1 MDRRRRPAG
10 AAMTPGLY
18 ALLGTVLFGAIMR
31 LPLALV
37 MFGGGAA
44 YLFATRQDIGL
55 LVGQVMSQMTTMY
68 VLVAI
73 PMFILAANIM
83 NAASISERLWAVA
96 NALVG
101 RFKGGMGH
109 VTVLVSMIFSSM
121 SGSAITDAAGPGLVA
136 VRMMRQ
142 IGKYPAGLACAIA
155 AAAATIAPI
164 IPPSIPL
171 VIYALISGASIGALF
186 LAGLVPGVL
195 MGLTLMIA
203 IWLIARKRGLPAAEH
218 VPLAQMPAVM
228 LRATP
233 SLTLPVVLLGGIW
246 SGIFSPTESAS
257 VAALWALVLGSALY
271 RKIKLHTLRDV
282 FAESSRQTATT
293 MLLIASAFIL
303 NYAITNE
310 GLADALVAQITAMNL
325 GPMQF
330 MLAVAL
336 FFLVLG
342 CFLDGSVMMLVFV
355 PLLIPS
361 ARALGI
367 DLTYFGIIVTLNFM
381 IGLIT
386 PPYGLLLFVMSSLTR
401 VPLMEIV
408 REVWVFVLALGV
420 LLALLIWFPQITLF
434 LPHAFG
440 YK

>member
-1 MDRRRRPAG
+1 
-10 AAMTPGLY
+10 MTPGLY
-18 ALLGTVLFGAIMR
+18 ALLGAVLFGALMR

-37 MFGGGAA
+37 MFSGGAV
-44 YLFATRQDIGL
+44 YLFVTRQDVGL
-55 LVGQVMSQMTTMY
+55 LVGQVMGQMTAMY

-83 NAASISERLWAVA
+83 NAASISDRLWAMA

-101 RFKGGMGH
+101 RFRGGMGH

-136 VRMMRQ
+136 VRMMRE
-142 IGKYPAGLACAIA
+142 IGKYPAGLACAIT

-195 MGLTLMIA
+195 MGGALMIA
-203 IWLIARKRGLPAAEH
+203 IWLIAKRRNIPAAEH
-218 VPLAQMPAVM
+218 VPVSQLPGVM
-228 LRATP
+228 FRATP

-246 SGIFSPTESAS
+246 SGVFSPTESAA
-257 VAALWALVLGSALY
+257 VAALWALILGTVLY
-271 RKIKLHTLRDV
+271 RKIKVSTLRAV

-293 MLLIASAFIL
+293 MLLVASAFIL
-303 NYAITNE
+303 NYAIANE
-310 GLADALVAQITAMNL
+310 RLADGLVAAIASMQL
-325 GPMQF
+325 SQMQF
-330 MLAVAL
+330 MLVVNL

-355 PLLIPS
+355 PLLMPS
-361 ARALGI
+361 VRALGI
-367 DLTYFGIIVTLNFM
+367 DVTYFGIVVTLNFM

-401 VPLMEIV
+401 VPLIEII
-408 REVWVFVLALGV
+408 REVWPFVLTLTV
-420 LLALLIWFPQITLF
+420 LLLILTWFPQIILF

>member
-1 MDRRRRPAG
+1 
-10 AAMTPGLY
+10 
-18 ALLGTVLFGAIMR
+18 
-31 LPLALV
+31 
-37 MFGGGAA
+37 
-44 YLFATRQDIGL
+44 
-55 LVGQVMSQMTTMY
+55 
-68 VLVAI
+68 
-73 PMFILAANIM
+73 M
-83 NAASISERLWAVA
+83 NAASISDRLWAMA

-101 RFKGGMGH
+101 RFRGGMGH

-136 VRMMRQ
+136 VRMMRE
-142 IGKYPAGLACAIA
+142 IGKYPAGLACAIT

-186 LAGLVPGVL
+186 LAGLVPGVM
-195 MGLTLMIA
+195 MGGALMIA
-203 IWLIARKRGLPAAEH
+203 IWLIAGRRNLPPTEH
-218 VPLAQMPAVM
+218 VPVSLLPGVM
-228 LRATP
+228 FRATP

-246 SGIFSPTESAS
+246 TGVFSPTESAA
-257 VAALWALVLGSALY
+257 VAALWALILGTVLY
-271 RKIKLHTLRDV
+271 RKIKVSTLRAV

-293 MLLIASAFIL
+293 MLLLASAFIL
-303 NYAITNE
+303 NYAIANE
-310 GLADALVAQITAMNL
+310 RLADSLVAAIANMQL
-325 GPMQF
+325 SQMQF
-330 MLAVAL
+330 MLVVNL

-361 ARALGI
+361 VRALGI
-367 DLTYFGIIVTLNFM
+367 DVTYFGIVVTLNFM

-401 VPLMEIV
+401 VPLIEII
-408 REVWVFVLALGV
+408 REIWPFVLTLI
-420 LLALLIWFPQITLF
+420 ALLLILTWFPQIILF
-434 LPHAFG
+434 LPHALG

>member
-1 MDRRRRPAG
+1 
-10 AAMTPGLY
+10 MTPGLY
-18 ALLGTVLFGAIMR
+18 ALLGAVIFGALIR

-37 MFGGGAA
+37 MFGGGAV
-44 YLFATRQDIGL
+44 YLFMTRQDIGL
-55 LVGQVMSQMTTMY
+55 LVGQVMGQMTAMY

-83 NAASISERLWAVA
+83 NAASISDRLWAMA

-101 RFKGGMGH
+101 RFRGGMGH

-136 VRMMRQ
+136 VRMMRE
-142 IGKYPAGLACAIA
+142 IGKYPAGLACAIT

-186 LAGLVPGVL
+186 LAGLIPGVM
-195 MGLTLMIA
+195 MGLALMIA
-203 IWLIARKRGLPAAEH
+203 IWLIARRRNIPAAEH
-218 VPLAQMPAVM
+218 VPVSQLPGVM
-228 LRATP
+228 FRATP
-233 SLTLPVVLLGGIW
+233 SLTLPLVLLGGIW
-246 SGIFSPTESAS
+246 SGVFSPTESAA
-257 VAALWALVLGSALY
+257 VAALWALILGTVLY
-271 RKIKLHTLRDV
+271 RKIKVSTLRAV

-293 MLLIASAFIL
+293 MLLVASAFIL
-303 NYAITNE
+303 NYAIANE
-310 GLADALVAQITAMNL
+310 RLADSLVAAIASMQL
-325 GPMQF
+325 SQMQF
-330 MLAVAL
+330 MLVVNL

-355 PLLIPS
+355 PLLMPS
-361 ARALGI
+361 VRALGI
-367 DLTYFGIIVTLNFM
+367 DVTYFGIVVTLNFM

-401 VPLMEIV
+401 VPLIEII
-408 REVWVFVLALGV
+408 REVWPFVLTLTV
-420 LLALLIWFPQITLF
+420 LLLILTWFPQIILF

>member
-1 MDRRRRPAG
+1 
-10 AAMTPGLY
+10 MTPGLY
-18 ALLGTVLFGAIMR
+18 ALLGAVLFGALMR

-37 MFGGGAA
+37 MFGGGAV
-44 YLFATRQDIGL
+44 YLFVTRQDVGL
-55 LVGQVMSQMTTMY
+55 LVGQVMGQMTAMY

-83 NAASISERLWAVA
+83 NAASISDRLWAMA

-101 RFKGGMGH
+101 RFRGGMGH

-136 VRMMRQ
+136 VRMMRD
-142 IGKYPAGLACAIA
+142 IGKYPAGLACAIT

-195 MGLTLMIA
+195 MGGALMIA
-203 IWLIARKRGLPAAEH
+203 IWLIAKRRNIPAAEH
-218 VPLAQMPAVM
+218 VPVSQLPGVM
-228 LRATP
+228 FRATP

-246 SGIFSPTESAS
+246 SGVFSPTESAA
-257 VAALWALVLGSALY
+257 VAALWALILGTVLY
-271 RKIKLHTLRDV
+271 RKIKVSTLRAV

-293 MLLIASAFIL
+293 MLLVASAFIL
-303 NYAITNE
+303 NYAIANE
-310 GLADALVAQITAMNL
+310 RLADGLVAAIASMQL
-325 GPMQF
+325 SQMQF
-330 MLAVAL
+330 MLVVNL

-355 PLLIPS
+355 PLLMPS
-361 ARALGI
+361 VRALGI
-367 DLTYFGIIVTLNFM
+367 DVTYFGIVVTLNFM

-401 VPLMEIV
+401 VPLIEII
-408 REVWVFVLALGV
+408 REVWPFVLTLTV
-420 LLALLIWFPQITLF
+420 LLLILTWFPQIILF

>member
-1 MDRRRRPAG
+1 
-10 AAMTPGLY
+10 MTPGLY
-18 ALLGTVLFGAIMR
+18 ALLATVLFGALMR
-31 LPLALV
+31 MPLALV

-44 YLFATRQDIGL
+44 YLFMTRQDIGI

-68 VLVAI
+68 VLIAI

-83 NAASISERLWAVA
+83 NAASISERLWSMA

-101 RFKGGMGH
+101 RFRGGMGH

-121 SGSAITDAAGPGLVA
+121 SGSAVTDAAGPGLVA
-136 VRMMRQ
+136 VRMMRE
-142 IGKYPAGLACAIA
+142 IGKYPPGLACAIA

-186 LAGLVPGVL
+186 LAGLVPGML
-195 MGLTLMIA
+195 MGGTLMLT
-203 IWLIARKRGLPAAEH
+203 IWLIARKRGLPAAEQ
-218 VPLAQMPAVM
+218 VPLQDLPRVM
-228 LRATP
+228 WRATP

-246 SGIFSPTESAS
+246 SGVFSPTEAAA
-257 VAALWALVLGSALY
+257 VAALWALMLGTLLY
-271 RKIKLHTLRDV
+271 RKIKISTLREV
-282 FAESSRQTATT
+282 FGESSRQTATT

-310 GLADALVAQITAMNL
+310 RLAASLVTMIASQELSAL
-325 GPMQF
+325 QF
-330 MLAVAL
+330 MLMVNV
-336 FFLVLG
+336 FFLILG

-355 PLLIPS
+355 PLLVPS

-386 PPYGLLLFVMSSLTR
+386 PPYGLLLFVMSSLTK
-401 VPLMEIV
+401 VPLMAIV
-408 REVWVFVLALGV
+408 REVWPFVLALGGVMLV
-420 LLALLIWFPQITLF
+420 LTYFPAITLALPRL
-434 LPHAFG
+434 FG
-440 YK
+440 YN

>member
-1 MDRRRRPAG
+1 
-10 AAMTPGLY
+10 MT
-18 ALLGTVLFGAIMR
+18 A
-31 LPLALV
+31 
-37 MFGGGAA
+37 
-44 YLFATRQDIGL
+44 
-55 LVGQVMSQMTTMY
+55 MY

-83 NAASISERLWAVA
+83 NAASISDRLWAMA

-101 RFKGGMGH
+101 RFRGGMGH

-136 VRMMRQ
+136 VRMMRE
-142 IGKYPAGLACAIA
+142 IGKYPAGLACAIT

-195 MGLTLMIA
+195 MGGALMIA
-203 IWLIARKRGLPAAEH
+203 IWLIAKRRNIPAAEH
-218 VPLAQMPAVM
+218 VPVSQLPGVM
-228 LRATP
+228 FRATP

-246 SGIFSPTESAS
+246 SGVFSPTESAA
-257 VAALWALVLGSALY
+257 VAALWALILGTVLY
-271 RKIKLHTLRDV
+271 RKIKVSTLRAV

-293 MLLIASAFIL
+293 MLLVASAFIL
-303 NYAITNE
+303 NYAIANE
-310 GLADALVAQITAMNL
+310 RLADGLVAAIASMQL
-325 GPMQF
+325 SQMQF
-330 MLAVAL
+330 MLVVNL

-355 PLLIPS
+355 PLLMPS
-361 ARALGI
+361 VRALGI
-367 DLTYFGIIVTLNFM
+367 DVTYFGIVVTLNFM

-401 VPLMEIV
+401 VPLIEII
-408 REVWVFVLALGV
+408 REVWPFVLTLTV
-420 LLALLIWFPQITLF
+420 LLLILTWFPQIILF

>member
-1 MDRRRRPAG
+1 
-10 AAMTPGLY
+10 MTPGLY
-18 ALLGTVLFGAIMR
+18 ALLGTILFGAILR

-44 YLFATRQDIGL
+44 YLFTTRQDIGL
-55 LVGQVMSQMTTMY
+55 LVGQVMGQMTAMY
-68 VLVAI
+68 ILVAI

-83 NAASISERLWAVA
+83 NAASISDRLWAVA

-101 RFKGGMGH
+101 RFRGGMGH
-109 VTVLVSMIFSSM
+109 VTVVVSMIFSSM

-136 VRMMRQ
+136 VRMMRE

-171 VIYALISGASIGALF
+171 VIYELISGASIGALF
-186 LAGLVPGVL
+186 LAGLVPGAL
-195 MGLTLMIA
+195 MGLTLMIT
-203 IWLIARKRGLPAAEH
+203 IWLVARKRGLPAADH
-218 VPLAQMPAVM
+218 VPVSQLPGVM

-246 SGIFSPTESAS
+246 SGVFSPTESAA
-257 VAALWALVLGSALY
+257 VAALWALILGTVLY
-271 RKIKLHTLRDV
+271 HKIKVSTLRAV

-303 NYAITNE
+303 NYAIANE
-310 GLADALVAQITAMNL
+310 RLAEHLVAAIAAMEL
-325 GPMQF
+325 TQLQF
-330 MLAVAL
+330 MLVVNL

-361 ARALGI
+361 AKALGI

-386 PPYGLLLFVMSSLTR
+386 PPYGLLLFVMSSLTK
-401 VPLMEIV
+401 VPLMDIV
-408 REVWVFVLALGV
+408 REVWVFVLALG
-420 LLALLIWFPQITLF
+420 ALLLVLTYYPSITLF

-440 YK
+440 HK

>member
-1 MDRRRRPAG
+1 
-10 AAMTPGLY
+10 MTPGLY
-18 ALLGTVLFGAIMR
+18 ALLGAVIFGALIR

-37 MFGGGAA
+37 MFGGGAV
-44 YLFATRQDIGL
+44 YLFMTRQDIGL
-55 LVGQVMSQMTTMY
+55 LVGQVMGQMTAMY

-83 NAASISERLWAVA
+83 NAASISDRLWAMA

-101 RFKGGMGH
+101 RFRGGMGH

-136 VRMMRQ
+136 VRMMRE
-142 IGKYPAGLACAIA
+142 IGKYPAGLACAIT

-186 LAGLVPGVL
+186 LAGLVPGVM
-195 MGLTLMIA
+195 MGLALMIA
-203 IWLIARKRGLPAAEH
+203 IWLIAKRRNIPASEH
-218 VPLAQMPAVM
+218 VPVSQLPGVM
-228 LRATP
+228 FRATP
-233 SLTLPVVLLGGIW
+233 SLTLPLVLLGGIW
-246 SGIFSPTESAS
+246 SGVFSPTESAA
-257 VAALWALVLGSALY
+257 VAALWALILGTVLY
-271 RKIKLHTLRDV
+271 RKIKVSTLRAV

-293 MLLIASAFIL
+293 MLLVASAYIL
-303 NYAITNE
+303 NYAIANE
-310 GLADALVAQITAMNL
+310 RLADSLVAAIAAMQL
-325 GPMQF
+325 SQMQF
-330 MLAVAL
+330 MLVVNL

-355 PLLIPS
+355 PLLMPS
-361 ARALGI
+361 VRALGI
-367 DLTYFGIIVTLNFM
+367 DLTYFGIVVTLNFM

-401 VPLMEIV
+401 VPLIEII
-408 REVWVFVLALGV
+408 REVWPFVLTLTV
-420 LLALLIWFPQITLF
+420 LLLILTRFPQIILF

>member
-1 MDRRRRPAG
+1 
-10 AAMTPGLY
+10 MTPGLY
-18 ALLGTVLFGAIMR
+18 ALLATVLFGATMR

-44 YLFATRQDIGL
+44 YLFMTRQDIGL

-83 NAASISERLWAVA
+83 NAASISDRLWSMA

-101 RFKGGMGH
+101 RFRGGMGH

-121 SGSAITDAAGPGLVA
+121 SGSAVTDAAGPGLVA
-136 VRMMRQ
+136 VRMMRE
-142 IGKYPAGLACAIA
+142 IGKYPPGLACAIA
-155 AAAATIAPI
+155 ASAATIAPI

-171 VIYALISGASIGALF
+171 VIYALISSASIGALF

-195 MGLTLMIA
+195 MGGTLMVA

-218 VPLAQMPAVM
+218 VPLSGLPAVM
-228 LRATP
+228 GRATP

-246 SGIFSPTESAS
+246 SGWFSPTEAAA
-257 VAALWALVLGSALY
+257 VAALWALMLGTLLY
-271 RKIKLHTLRDV
+271 RKIRMSTLREV
-282 FAESSRQTATT
+282 FGESARQTATT

-310 GLADALVAQITAMNL
+310 RLAESLVAQIAAMQL
-325 GPMQF
+325 TQLQF
-330 MLAVAL
+330 MLVVNL

-386 PPYGLLLFVMSSLTR
+386 PPYGLLLFVMSSLTK
-401 VPLMEIV
+401 VPLMAIV
-408 REVWVFVLALGV
+408 REIWVFVLALG
-420 LLALLIWFPQITLF
+420 ALLLLLTVFPSITLA

>member
-1 MDRRRRPAG
+1 
-10 AAMTPGLY
+10 MTPGLY
-18 ALLGTVLFGAIMR
+18 ALLGTVLFGAVMR
-31 LPLALV
+31 MPLALV
-37 MFGGGAA
+37 MFGGGAS

-55 LVGQVMSQMTTMY
+55 LVGQVMGQMTSMY

-73 PMFILAANIM
+73 PMFILAANVM
-83 NAASISERLWAVA
+83 NAASISDRLWAVA

-101 RFKGGMGH
+101 RFRGGMGH
-109 VTVLVSMIFSSM
+109 VTVVVSMIFSSM

-136 VRMMRQ
+136 VRMMRE

-186 LAGLVPGVL
+186 LAGLVPGAL
-195 MGLTLMIA
+195 MGLALMIT
-203 IWLIARKRGLPAAEH
+203 IWLVARKRGLPAAEH
-218 VPLAQMPAVM
+218 VPASQLPGV
-228 LRATP
+228 LFRATP

-246 SGIFSPTESAS
+246 SGVFSPTESAA
-257 VAALWALVLGSALY
+257 VAGLWALTLGTVLY
-271 RKIKLHTLRDV
+271 RKIRVSTLRAV

-293 MLLIASAFIL
+293 MLLIASAYIL
-303 NYAITNE
+303 NYAIANE
-310 GLADALVAQITAMNL
+310 RLAESLVASIAAMQL
-325 GPMQF
+325 TQLQF
-330 MLAVAL
+330 MLVVNL

-386 PPYGLLLFVMSSLTR
+386 PPYGLLLFVMSSLTK
-401 VPLMEIV
+401 VPLMDIV
-408 REVWVFVLALGV
+408 REIWVFVLALG
-420 LLALLIWFPQITLF
+420 ALLLVLTYFPSITLF

-440 YK
+440 HK

>member
-1 MDRRRRPAG
+1 MRR
-10 AAMTPGLY
+10 
-18 ALLGTVLFGAIMR
+18 
-31 LPLALV
+31 PLALV

-44 YLFATRQDIGL
+44 YLFMTRQDIGI

-68 VLVAI
+68 VLIAI

-83 NAASISERLWAVA
+83 NAASISERLWSMA

-101 RFKGGMGH
+101 RFRGGMGH

-121 SGSAITDAAGPGLVA
+121 SGSAVTDAAGPGLVA
-136 VRMMRQ
+136 VRMMRE
-142 IGKYPAGLACAIA
+142 IGKYPPGLACAIA

-186 LAGLVPGVL
+186 LSGLVPGML
-195 MGLTLMIA
+195 MGGTLMLT
-203 IWLIARKRGLPAAEH
+203 IWLIARKRGLPAAEQ
-218 VPLAQMPAVM
+218 VPLQDLPRVM
-228 LRATP
+228 WRATP

-246 SGIFSPTESAS
+246 SGVFSPTEAAA
-257 VAALWALVLGSALY
+257 VAALWALMLGTLLY
-271 RKIKLHTLRDV
+271 RKIKISTLREV
-282 FAESSRQTATT
+282 FGESSRQTATT

-310 GLADALVAQITAMNL
+310 RLAASLVTMIASQELSAL
-325 GPMQF
+325 QF
-330 MLAVAL
+330 MLMVNV
-336 FFLVLG
+336 FFLILG

-355 PLLIPS
+355 PLLVPS

-386 PPYGLLLFVMSSLTR
+386 PPYGLLLFVMSSLTK
-401 VPLMEIV
+401 VPLMAIV
-408 REVWVFVLALGV
+408 REVWPFVLALGGV
-420 LLALLIWFPQITLF
+420 LLVLTYFPGITLA
-434 LPHAFG
+434 LPRLFG
-440 YK
+440 YN

>member
-1 MDRRRRPAG
+1 
-10 AAMTPGLY
+10 MTPGLY
-18 ALLGTVLFGAIMR
+18 ALLATILVGATLR

-44 YLFATRQDIGL
+44 YLFMTRQDIGL

-83 NAASISERLWAVA
+83 NAASISDRLWSMA

-101 RFKGGMGH
+101 RFRGGMGH

-121 SGSAITDAAGPGLVA
+121 SGSAVTDAAGPGLVA
-136 VRMMRQ
+136 VRMMRD
-142 IGKYPAGLACAIA
+142 IGKYPPGLACAIA

-171 VIYALISGASIGALF
+171 VIYALISNASIGALF

-195 MGLTLMIA
+195 MGGALMLA
-203 IWLIARKRGLPAAEH
+203 IWLIARRRGLPPADH
-218 VPLAQMPAVM
+218 VPVRQLPGVVA
-228 LRATP
+228 RATP

-246 SGIFSPTESAS
+246 SGLFSPTEAAA
-257 VAALWALVLGSALY
+257 VAGLWALLLGAVLY
-271 RKIKLHTLRDV
+271 RKIRLGTLREV
-282 FAESSRQTATT
+282 FGESSRQTATT

-310 GLADALVAQITAMNL
+310 RLAESLVAMIGSMQLTPL
-325 GPMQF
+325 QF
-330 MLAVAL
+330 MLVVNL

-355 PLLIPS
+355 PLLVPS

-386 PPYGLLLFVMSSLTR
+386 PPYGLLLFVMSSLTK
-401 VPLMEIV
+401 VPLMAIV
-408 REVWVFVLALGV
+408 REVWVFVLALGGLLLV
-420 LLALLIWFPQITLF
+420 LTWFPQIILF

-440 YK
+440 YR

>member
-1 MDRRRRPAG
+1 
-10 AAMTPGLY
+10 MTPGLY
-18 ALLGTVLFGAIMR
+18 ALVGAVVFGALIR

-37 MFGGGAA
+37 MFGGGAV
-44 YLFATRQDIGL
+44 YLFTTRQDIGL
-55 LVGQVMSQMTTMY
+55 LVGQVMGQMTAMY

-83 NAASISERLWAVA
+83 NAASISDRLWAMA

-101 RFKGGMGH
+101 RFRGGMGH

-136 VRMMRQ
+136 VRMMRE
-142 IGKYPAGLACAIA
+142 IGKYPAGLACAIT

-186 LAGLVPGVL
+186 LAGLIPGVL
-195 MGLTLMIA
+195 MGGALMIA
-203 IWLIARKRGLPAAEH
+203 IWLIAKRRNIPAAEH
-218 VPLAQMPAVM
+218 VPVSQLPGVM
-228 LRATP
+228 FRATP

-246 SGIFSPTESAS
+246 SGVFSPTESAA
-257 VAALWALVLGSALY
+257 VAALWALILGTVLY
-271 RKIKLHTLRDV
+271 RKIKVSTLRAV

-293 MLLIASAFIL
+293 MLLIASAYIL
-303 NYAITNE
+303 NYAIANE
-310 GLADALVAQITAMNL
+310 RLADSLVAAIAAMQL
-325 GPMQF
+325 SQMQF
-330 MLAVAL
+330 MLVVNL

-355 PLLIPS
+355 PLLMPS
-361 ARALGI
+361 VRALGI
-367 DLTYFGIIVTLNFM
+367 DVTYFGIVVTLNFM

-401 VPLMEIV
+401 VPLIEII
-408 REVWVFVLALGV
+408 REIWPFVLTLTV
-420 LLALLIWFPQITLF
+420 LLLILTWFPQIILF

>member
-1 MDRRRRPAG
+1 
-10 AAMTPGLY
+10 MTPGLY
-18 ALLGTVLFGAIMR
+18 ALLGAVLFGALMR

-37 MFGGGAA
+37 MFGGGAV
-44 YLFATRQDIGL
+44 YLFVTRQDVGL
-55 LVGQVMSQMTTMY
+55 LVGQVMGQMTAMY

-83 NAASISERLWAVA
+83 NAASISDRLWAMA

-101 RFKGGMGH
+101 RFRGGMGH

-136 VRMMRQ
+136 VRMMRE
-142 IGKYPAGLACAIA
+142 IGKYPAGLACAIT

-186 LAGLVPGVL
+186 LAGLVPGVM
-195 MGLTLMIA
+195 MGGALMIA
-203 IWLIARKRGLPAAEH
+203 IWLIAKRRNIPAAEH
-218 VPLAQMPAVM
+218 VPVSQLPGVM
-228 LRATP
+228 FRATP

-246 SGIFSPTESAS
+246 SGVFSPTESAA
-257 VAALWALVLGSALY
+257 VAALWALILGTVLY
-271 RKIKLHTLRDV
+271 RKIKVSTLRAV

-293 MLLIASAFIL
+293 MLLVASAFIL
-303 NYAITNE
+303 NYAIANE
-310 GLADALVAQITAMNL
+310 RLADGLVAAIASMQL
-325 GPMQF
+325 SQMQF
-330 MLAVAL
+330 MLVVNL

-355 PLLIPS
+355 PLLMPS
-361 ARALGI
+361 VRALGI
-367 DLTYFGIIVTLNFM
+367 DVTYFGIVVTLNFM

-401 VPLMEIV
+401 VPLIEII
-408 REVWVFVLALGV
+408 REVWPFVLTLAV
-420 LLALLIWFPQITLF
+420 LLLILTWFPQIILF

>member
-1 MDRRRRPAG
+1 
-10 AAMTPGLY
+10 MTPGLY
-18 ALLGTVLFGAIMR
+18 ALVGAVVFGALMR

-37 MFGGGAA
+37 MFGGGAV
-44 YLFATRQDIGL
+44 YLFTTRQDIGL
-55 LVGQVMSQMTTMY
+55 LVGQVMGQMTAMY

-83 NAASISERLWAVA
+83 NAASISDRLWAMA

-101 RFKGGMGH
+101 RFRGGMGH

-136 VRMMRQ
+136 VRMMRE
-142 IGKYPAGLACAIA
+142 IGKYPAGLACAIT

-186 LAGLVPGVL
+186 LAGLIPGVM
-195 MGLTLMIA
+195 MGGALMIA
-203 IWLIARKRGLPAAEH
+203 IWLIAKRRNIPAAEH
-218 VPLAQMPAVM
+218 VPVSQLPGVM

-246 SGIFSPTESAS
+246 SGVFSPTESAA
-257 VAALWALVLGSALY
+257 VAALWALILGTVLY
-271 RKIKLHTLRDV
+271 RKIKVSTLRAV

-293 MLLIASAFIL
+293 MLLIASAYIL
-303 NYAITNE
+303 NYAIANE
-310 GLADALVAQITAMNL
+310 RLADSLVAAIAAMQL
-325 GPMQF
+325 SQMQF
-330 MLAVAL
+330 MLVVNL

-355 PLLIPS
+355 PLLMPS
-361 ARALGI
+361 VRALGI
-367 DLTYFGIIVTLNFM
+367 DVTYFGIVVTLNFM

-386 PPYGLLLFVMSSLTR
+386 PPYGLLLFVRSSLTR
-401 VPLMEIV
+401 VPLIEII
-408 REVWVFVLALGV
+408 REIWPFVLTLTV
-420 LLALLIWFPQITLF
+420 LLLILTRFPQIILF

>member
-1 MDRRRRPAG
+1 
-10 AAMTPGLY
+10 MTPGLY
-18 ALLGTVLFGAIMR
+18 ALLGAVIFGALIR

-37 MFGGGAA
+37 MFGGGAV
-44 YLFATRQDIGL
+44 YLFTTRQDIGL
-55 LVGQVMSQMTTMY
+55 LVGQVMGQMTAMY

-83 NAASISERLWAVA
+83 NAASISDRLWAMA

-101 RFKGGMGH
+101 RFRGGMGH

-136 VRMMRQ
+136 VRMMRE
-142 IGKYPAGLACAIA
+142 IGKYPAGLACAIT

-186 LAGLVPGVL
+186 LAGLIPGVM
-195 MGLTLMIA
+195 MGLALMIA
-203 IWLIARKRGLPAAEH
+203 IWLIAKRRNIPAAEH
-218 VPLAQMPAVM
+218 VPVSQLPGVM
-228 LRATP
+228 FRAAP

-246 SGIFSPTESAS
+246 SGVFSPTESAA
-257 VAALWALVLGSALY
+257 VAALWALILGTVLY
-271 RKIKLHTLRDV
+271 RKIKVSTLRAV

-293 MLLIASAFIL
+293 MLLVASAYIL
-303 NYAITNE
+303 NYAIANE
-310 GLADALVAQITAMNL
+310 RLADSLVAAIAAMQL
-325 GPMQF
+325 SQMQF
-330 MLAVAL
+330 MLVVNL

-355 PLLIPS
+355 PLLMPS
-361 ARALGI
+361 VRALGI
-367 DLTYFGIIVTLNFM
+367 DLTYFGIVVTLNFM

-401 VPLMEIV
+401 VPLIEII
-408 REVWVFVLALGV
+408 REIWPFVLTLTV
-420 LLALLIWFPQITLF
+420 LLLILTWFPQIILF

>member
-1 MDRRRRPAG
+1 
-10 AAMTPGLY
+10 MTVGLY
-18 ALLGTVLFGAIMR
+18 ALLGTVIFGALMR

-37 MFGGGAA
+37 MFGAGGA

-55 LVGQVMSQMTTMY
+55 LVGQVMGQMTTMY
-68 VLVAI
+68 VMVAI

-83 NAASISERLWAVA
+83 NAASISDRLWAVA
-96 NALVG
+96 NSLVG
-101 RFKGGMGH
+101 RFRGGMGH

-136 VRMMRQ
+136 VRMMRD

-155 AAAATIAPI
+155 AASATIAPI

-171 VIYALISGASIGALF
+171 VIYALISGSSIGALF

-195 MGLTLMIA
+195 MGGTLMIA
-203 IWLIARKRGLPAAEH
+203 IWLIAKRRGLPPAEE
-218 VPLAQMPAVM
+218 VPLSQLPRVIVG
-228 LRATP
+228 ATP

-246 SGIFSPTESAS
+246 TGVFSPTESAA
-257 VAALWALVLGSALY
+257 VAALWALILGTVLY
-271 RKIKLHTLRDV
+271 RKIKVSTLREV

-293 MLLIASAFIL
+293 MLLIASAYIL
-303 NYAITNE
+303 NYAIANE
-310 GLADALVAQITAMNL
+310 RLAESLVTLISSMQL
-325 GPMQF
+325 SPMQF
-330 MLAVAL
+330 MLAVNL

-342 CFLDGSVMMLVFV
+342 CLLDGSVMMLVFV

-361 ARALGI
+361 ARVLGI
-367 DLTYFGIIVTLNFM
+367 DMTYFGIIVTLNFM

-408 REVWVFVLALGV
+408 REVWVFVLALMV
-420 LLALLIWFPQITLF
+420 LLGLLTYFPSIILF

>member
-1 MDRRRRPAG
+1 
-10 AAMTPGLY
+10 
-18 ALLGTVLFGAIMR
+18 MR

-37 MFGGGAA
+37 MFGGGAV
-44 YLFATRQDIGL
+44 YLFTTRQDIGL
-55 LVGQVMSQMTTMY
+55 LVGQVMGQMTTMY

-83 NAASISERLWAVA
+83 NAASISDRLWAMA

-101 RFKGGMGH
+101 RFRGGMGH

-136 VRMMRQ
+136 VRMMRE
-142 IGKYPAGLACAIA
+142 IGKYPAGLACAIT

-195 MGLTLMIA
+195 MGGALMIA
-203 IWLIARKRGLPAAEH
+203 IWLIAKRRNIPAAEH
-218 VPLAQMPAVM
+218 VPVSQLPGVM
-228 LRATP
+228 FRATP

-246 SGIFSPTESAS
+246 SGVFSPTESAA
-257 VAALWALVLGSALY
+257 VAALWALILGTVLY
-271 RKIKLHTLRDV
+271 RKIKVSTLRAV

-293 MLLIASAFIL
+293 MLLIASAYIL
-303 NYAITNE
+303 NYAIANE
-310 GLADALVAQITAMNL
+310 RLADGLVAAIASMQL
-325 GPMQF
+325 SQMQF
-330 MLAVAL
+330 MLVVNL

-355 PLLIPS
+355 PLLMPS
-361 ARALGI
+361 VRALGI
-367 DLTYFGIIVTLNFM
+367 DVTYFGIVVTLNFM

-401 VPLMEIV
+401 VPLIEII
-408 REVWVFVLALGV
+408 REVWPFVLTLTV
-420 LLALLIWFPQITLF
+420 LLLILTWFPQIILF

>member
-1 MDRRRRPAG
+1 
-10 AAMTPGLY
+10 MTPGLY
-18 ALLGTVLFGAIMR
+18 ALLGTVIFGALLR

-37 MFGGGAA
+37 MFSGGAA

-55 LVGQVMSQMTTMY
+55 LVGQVMGQMTTMY

-83 NAASISERLWAVA
+83 NAASISDRLWAAA

-136 VRMMRQ
+136 VRMMRE
-142 IGKYPAGLACAIA
+142 IGKYPAGLACAITA
-155 AAAATIAPI
+155 ASATIAPI

-195 MGLTLMIA
+195 MGGALMIA
-203 IWLIARKRGLPAAEH
+203 IWIIARRRGLPAAEH
-218 VPLAQMPAVM
+218 VPLSRLPGVM
-228 LRATP
+228 FRATP

-246 SGIFSPTESAS
+246 TGIFSPTESAA
-257 VAALWALVLGSALY
+257 VAALWALILGTALY
-271 RKIKLHTLRDV
+271 RKIKLRTVREV
-282 FAESSRQTATT
+282 FSESARQTATT

-310 GLADALVAQITAMNL
+310 RLAESLVATIAAMQL
-325 GPMQF
+325 SPMQF
-330 MLAVAL
+330 MGVVNI

-355 PLLIPS
+355 PLLMPS
-361 ARALGI
+361 VRALGI
-367 DLTYFGIIVTLNFM
+367 DLTYFGIVVTLNFM

-401 VPLMEIV
+401 VPLIEII
-408 REVWVFVLALGV
+408 RAIWPFVLTLAI
-420 LLALLIWFPQITLF
+420 LLAILTWFPQIILF
-434 LPHAFG
+434 LPRAFG
-440 YK
+440 YQ

>member
-1 MDRRRRPAG
+1 
-10 AAMTPGLY
+10 MTPGLY
-18 ALLGTVLFGAIMR
+18 ALLGAVIFGALIR

-37 MFGGGAA
+37 MFGGGAV
-44 YLFATRQDIGL
+44 YLFTTRQDIGL
-55 LVGQVMSQMTTMY
+55 LVGQVMGQMTAMY

-83 NAASISERLWAVA
+83 NAASISDRLWAMA

-101 RFKGGMGH
+101 RFRGGMGH

-136 VRMMRQ
+136 VRMMRE
-142 IGKYPAGLACAIA
+142 IGKYPAGLACAITA
-155 AAAATIAPI
+155 ASATIAPI

-186 LAGLVPGVL
+186 LAGLIPGVM
-195 MGLTLMIA
+195 MGLALMIV
-203 IWLIARKRGLPAAEH
+203 IWLIAKRRNIPAAEH
-218 VPLAQMPAVM
+218 VPVSQLPGVM
-228 LRATP
+228 FRAAP

-246 SGIFSPTESAS
+246 SGVFSPTESAA
-257 VAALWALVLGSALY
+257 VAALWALILGTVLY
-271 RKIKLHTLRDV
+271 RKIKVSTLRAV

-293 MLLIASAFIL
+293 MLLVASAYIL

-310 GLADALVAQITAMNL
+310 RLADSLVTAIAAMQL
-325 GPMQF
+325 SQMQF
-330 MLAVAL
+330 MLVVNL

-355 PLLIPS
+355 PLLMPS
-361 ARALGI
+361 VRALGI
-367 DLTYFGIIVTLNFM
+367 DLTYFGIVVTLNFM

-401 VPLMEIV
+401 VPLIEII
-408 REVWVFVLALGV
+408 REVWPFVLTLTV
-420 LLALLIWFPQITLF
+420 LLLILTWFPQIILF

>member
-1 MDRRRRPAG
+1 
-10 AAMTPGLY
+10 
-18 ALLGTVLFGAIMR
+18 
-31 LPLALV
+31 
-37 MFGGGAA
+37 MFGGGAV
-44 YLFATRQDIGL
+44 YLFVTRQDVGL
-55 LVGQVMSQMTTMY
+55 LVGQVMGQMTAMY

-83 NAASISERLWAVA
+83 NAASISDRLWAMA

-101 RFKGGMGH
+101 RFRGGMGH

-136 VRMMRQ
+136 VRMMRE
-142 IGKYPAGLACAIA
+142 IGKYPAGLACAIT

-186 LAGLVPGVL
+186 LAGLIPGVM
-195 MGLTLMIA
+195 MGLALMIA
-203 IWLIARKRGLPAAEH
+203 IWLIAKRRNIPAADH
-218 VPLAQMPAVM
+218 VPVSQLPGVM
-228 LRATP
+228 FRAAP

-246 SGIFSPTESAS
+246 SGVFSPTESAA
-257 VAALWALVLGSALY
+257 VAALWALILGTVLY
-271 RKIKLHTLRDV
+271 RKIKVSTLRAV

-293 MLLIASAFIL
+293 MLLVASAYIL
-303 NYAITNE
+303 NYAIANE
-310 GLADALVAQITAMNL
+310 RLADSLVTAIAAMQL
-325 GPMQF
+325 SQMQF
-330 MLAVAL
+330 MLVVNL

-355 PLLIPS
+355 PLLMPS
-361 ARALGI
+361 VRALGI
-367 DLTYFGIIVTLNFM
+367 DLTYFGIVVTLNFM

-401 VPLMEIV
+401 VPLIEII
-408 REVWVFVLALGV
+408 REVWPFVLTLTV
-420 LLALLIWFPQITLF
+420 LLLILTWFPQIILF

>member
-1 MDRRRRPAG
+1 
-10 AAMTPGLY
+10 MTTGLY
-18 ALLGTVLFGAIMR
+18 ALLGAVLFGALMR

-37 MFGGGAA
+37 MFGGGAV
-44 YLFATRQDIGL
+44 YLFATRQVIGL
-55 LVGQVMSQMTTMY
+55 LVGLVMGQMTAMY

-83 NAASISERLWAVA
+83 NAASISDRLWAMA

-101 RFKGGMGH
+101 RFRGGMGH

-136 VRMMRQ
+136 VRMMRE
-142 IGKYPAGLACAIA
+142 IGKYPAGLACAIT

-186 LAGLVPGVL
+186 LAGLVPGVM
-195 MGLTLMIA
+195 MGGALMIA
-203 IWLIARKRGLPAAEH
+203 IWLIAGRRNLPPTEH
-218 VPLAQMPAVM
+218 VPVSLLPGVM
-228 LRATP
+228 FRATP

-246 SGIFSPTESAS
+246 TGVFSPTESAA
-257 VAALWALVLGSALY
+257 VAALWALILGTVLY
-271 RKIKLHTLRDV
+271 RKIKVSTLRAV

-293 MLLIASAFIL
+293 MLLLASAFIL
-303 NYAITNE
+303 NYAIANE
-310 GLADALVAQITAMNL
+310 RLADSLVAAIANMQL
-325 GPMQF
+325 SQMQF
-330 MLAVAL
+330 MLVVNL

-361 ARALGI
+361 VRALGI
-367 DLTYFGIIVTLNFM
+367 DVTYFGIVVTLNFM

-401 VPLMEIV
+401 VPLIEII
-408 REVWVFVLALGV
+408 REIWPFVLTLI
-420 LLALLIWFPQITLF
+420 ALLLILTWFPQIILF

>member
-1 MDRRRRPAG
+1 
-10 AAMTPGLY
+10 MTPGLY
-18 ALLGTVLFGAIMR
+18 ALLAAVLFGALMR

-37 MFGGGAA
+37 MFGGGAV
-44 YLFATRQDIGL
+44 YLFMTRQDIGL
-55 LVGQVMSQMTTMY
+55 LVGQVMGQMTAMY

-83 NAASISERLWAVA
+83 NAASISDRLWAMA

-101 RFKGGMGH
+101 RFRGGMGH

-136 VRMMRQ
+136 VRMMRE
-142 IGKYPAGLACAIA
+142 IGKYPAGLACAIT

-186 LAGLVPGVL
+186 LAGLVPGVM
-195 MGLTLMIA
+195 MGLALMIA
-203 IWLIARKRGLPAAEH
+203 IWLIAKKRNIPASEH
-218 VPLAQMPAVM
+218 VPVSQLPGVM
-228 LRATP
+228 FRATP

-246 SGIFSPTESAS
+246 SGVFSPTESAA
-257 VAALWALVLGSALY
+257 VAALWALILGTVLY
-271 RKIKLHTLRDV
+271 RKIKVSTLRAV

-293 MLLIASAFIL
+293 MLLVASAFIL
-303 NYAITNE
+303 NYAIANE
-310 GLADALVAQITAMNL
+310 RLADSLVAAIAAMQL
-325 GPMQF
+325 SQMQF
-330 MLAVAL
+330 MLVVNL

-355 PLLIPS
+355 PLLMPS
-361 ARALGI
+361 VRALGI
-367 DLTYFGIIVTLNFM
+367 DLTYFGIVVTLNFM

-401 VPLMEIV
+401 VPLIEII
-408 REVWVFVLALGV
+408 REVWPFVLTLTV
-420 LLALLIWFPQITLF
+420 LLLILTWFPQIILF